1 MKQRCKEHPFYYKPC
16 KICKEISNLE
26 NRVWLLEQEVTS
38 STDIIIDYQKDIAD
52 ISESLEQAL
61 NSAGKSYNPEAN
73 LKLSVHDL
81 NMVRGVFVANSFLF
95 NSLAMIKQCIENK
108 KDEYTKDQLIAIEKD
123 LEKEWQRV
131 VDLLKVFA
139 KSFSNSNWNRM
150 INEVQKVTQLS
161 VDTMNSRDLGAFT
174 VGKETESLSVEY
186 DARPGVTAA
195 VNKALSS
202 AGTNNLTAY
211 SKEILIQ
218 EITKLMEEK

>member
-1 MKQRCKEHPFYYKPC
+1 MKQRCEHHPFYYQPC
-16 KICKEISNLE
+16 KICEE
-26 NRVWLLEQEVTS
+26 
-38 STDIIIDYQKDIAD
+38 IAD
-52 ISESLEQAL
+52 VRRVRIHAEESARKYAEQTCELSAEVENLSAELEKTMNLAY
-61 NSAGKSYNPEAN
+61 KSYNPEAN